1 MLIVS
6 RVQRLFGT
14 VDRGRCRCGNS
25 SCVDLLLVDLVSS
38 HAHGQVRYANE
49 LRCVDVSLYI
59 AQERGRKLLFGT
71 GGFDI
76 NTASICGVEVEVV
89 LTVRYAVHA

>member
-1 MLIVS
+1 MNRS
-6 RVQRLFGT
+6 
-14 VDRGRCRCGNS
+14 RCRCGDS

-59 AQERGRKLLFGT
+59 AQERGRRLLIGT
-71 GGFDI
+71 GGVDI
-76 NTASICGVEVEVV
+76 NAVPICGTEVEVV
-89 LTVRYAVHA
+89 LTVRMR